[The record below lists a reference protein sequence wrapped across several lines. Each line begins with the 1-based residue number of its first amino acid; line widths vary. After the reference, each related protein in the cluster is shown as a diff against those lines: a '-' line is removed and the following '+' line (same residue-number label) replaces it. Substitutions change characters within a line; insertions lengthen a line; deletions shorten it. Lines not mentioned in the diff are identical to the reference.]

1 MTKVLTVDDLEIEF
15 EKQNTD
21 HACKWCVYIRL
32 RKKDKEQTILMI
44 RTNNKP
50 YTRFTA
56 HLGNIVNQSKET
68 LKDVLA
74 LKNPTEAEALISVV
88 LLDVLCS
95 VDLLILIDI
104 LTSII
109 VSTN

>member
-15 EKQNTD
+15 EKQNAD
-21 HACKWCVYIRL
+21 HACKWCIYIRL
-32 RKKDKEQTILMI
+32 KKKDKEQTILMI

-74 LKNPTEAEALISVV
+74 NSMN
-88 LLDVLCS
+88 DVE
-95 VDLLILIDI
+95 DLQEIEKSIDEKD
-104 LTSII
+104 
-109 VSTN
+109 

>member
-15 EKQNTD
+15 EKQNAD
-21 HACKWCVYIRL
+21 HACKWCIYIRL
-32 RKKDKEQTILMI
+32 KKKDKEQTILMI

-56 HLGNIVNQSKET
+56 HLGNIVNQSKEA

-74 LKNPTEAEALISVV
+74 NSMN
-88 LLDVLCS
+88 DVE
-95 VDLLILIDI
+95 DLQEIEKSIDEKD
-104 LTSII
+104 
-109 VSTN
+109 

>member
-15 EKQNTD
+15 EKQNNN
-21 HACKWCVYIRL
+21 HACNWCVYIRL
-32 RKKDKEQTILMI
+32 RKQDKEQTILMI

-74 LKNPTEAEALISVV
+74 NSMN
-88 LLDVLCS
+88 DVEELQE
-95 VDLLILIDI
+95 IEK
-104 LTSII
+104 SI
-109 VSTN
+109 NDKE

>member
-1 MTKVLTVDDLEIEF
+1 MTKVLTVDELEIEF

-21 HACKWCVYIRL
+21 HSCKWCVYIRL

-68 LKDVLA
+68 LKDVLS
-74 LKNPTEAEALISVV
+74 NSMNDAEELQEIEK
-88 LLDVLCS
+88 
-95 VDLLILIDI
+95 
-104 LTSII
+104 SI
-109 VSTN
+109 NDKD

>member
-15 EKQNTD
+15 EKQNNN

-32 RKKDKEQTILMI
+32 RKQDKEQTILMI

-74 LKNPTEAEALISVV
+74 NSMN
-88 LLDVLCS
+88 DVEELQE
-95 VDLLILIDI
+95 IEK
-104 LTSII
+104 SI
-109 VSTN
+109 NDKD

>member
-32 RKKDKEQTILMI
+32 RKKDKEQTILMV

-74 LKNPTEAEALISVV
+74 NSMTDIEELREIEKNIVNDIEEISRIKK
-88 LLDVLCS
+88 DK
-95 VDLLILIDI
+95 
-104 LTSII
+104 
-109 VSTN
+109 

>member
-15 EKQNTD
+15 EKQNANHT
-21 HACKWCVYIRL
+21 CKWCIYIRL

-56 HLGNIVNQSKET
+56 YLGNIVSQSKET

-74 LKNPTEAEALISVV
+74 NSMN
-88 LLDVLCS
+88 DVEELHQ
-95 VDLLILIDI
+95 IEK
-104 LTSII
+104 SI
-109 VSTN
+109 NGND